1 MCVVVGFEISS
12 YPLEDLSVTTTGV
25 EIVLIISSADTVRQG
40 RVGASANALLFLVP
54 FVLGFEIPV
63 NRMASAYSN
72 HGGRSFFLRES
83 DIIDSVSVSI
93 LAEKLVTR
101 HRVVY
106 VHTMAVRLIDSREI
120 LATRRDG

>member
-1 MCVVVGFEISS
+1 VCVVVGFEISS

-40 RVGASANALLFLVP
+40 RVRARPMHFCFLCLSSSA
-54 FVLGFEIPV
+54 FEIPV

-72 HGGRSFFLRES
+72 HGGRSFFLGES
-83 DIIDSVSVSI
+83 DIVDSVSVSL

-101 HRVVY
+101 LRVVY
-106 VHTMAVRLIDSREI
+106 VHAMAIRLIDSREI
-120 LATRRDG
+120 LAARRDG